1 MQICEMSD
9 KESLFLLSSLTE
21 LGYCSKRMIYERV
34 KPVNKIFEMDFDTL
48 KTSLKLSEKQIRA
61 VLSLKLKTDELHE
74 EYLSLSDRKIRFI
87 LPFED
92 DYPQKLLNIRD
103 YPFGIFVKGDVPQ
116 NKKSVAIV
124 GSRSA
129 SEYGLG
135 MAKFIARELA
145 QSGVDIISG
154 MALGVDTKAHEG
166 AVDGAGKTYA
176 ILGTGVNV
184 CYPESNFNL
193 YNKLCEKDF
202 GGVISEFPLG
212 TNPLK
217 LNFPIRN
224 RIISGL
230 ADIIVVIE
238 ARLKSGSLITAS
250 HALDQGREVFAL
262 PGRITDCMSLGCN
275 KLIADGAGIISS
287 PSDILE
293 ALDLN
298 VDRKIQ
304 VYNEKNLNMLAKNDK
319 KVYSCL
325 DLKPKYIDDI
335 IKESALDISKVLSS
349 LLLLELEGFIVQVS
363 SNYYC
368 KRIN

>member
-9 KESLFLLSSLTE
+9 KESLFLLSSLIE
-21 LGYCSKRMIYERV
+21 LGYFSKRLIYERIR
-34 KPVNKIFEMDFDTL
+34 PVSEIFEMDFDTL
-48 KTSLKLSEKQIRA
+48 KSRLKISEKQIKA
-61 VLSLKLKTDELHE
+61 ILSLKFKIDELHD
-74 EYLSLSDRKIRFI
+74 EYLSLDERKIRFI

-92 DYPQKLLNIRD
+92 DYPKKLLNITD
-103 YPFGIFVKGDVPQ
+103 YPFGIFVKGNIPRSR
-116 NKKSVAIV
+116 KSVAIV
-124 GSRSA
+124 GSRTA

-135 MAKFIARELA
+135 MAKFIAKELA
-145 QSGVDIISG
+145 SKGVDIISG

-166 AVDGAGKTYA
+166 AVAGSGKTYA
-176 ILGTGVNV
+176 VLGTGVNV

-193 YNKLCEKDF
+193 YNKLCEKDC

-217 LNFPIRN
+217 INFPIRN

-230 ADIIVVIE
+230 SDITMVIE

-250 HALDQGREVFAL
+250 HALEQGREVFAL

-293 ALDLN
+293 ALDMSI
-298 VDRKIQ
+298 DGKIQ
-304 VYNEKNLNMLAKNDK
+304 VYNEKNINILAKNDK

-335 IKESALDISKVLSS
+335 IKESTLDISEVLSS

>member
-1 MQICEMSD
+1 MRIYEIS
-9 KESLFLLSSLTE
+9 EREAWFFLSTLSE
-21 LGYCSKRMIYERV
+21 LGYSSKKSVYENINPIYSIFSMKFDELMSKV
-34 KPVNKIFEMDFDTL
+34 KL
-48 KTSLKLSEKQIRA
+48 KEKQVYAI
-61 VLSLKLKTDELHE
+61 LKLKDRLDELQDD
-74 EYLSLSDRKIRFI
+74 YLSLDDRKIRFI
-87 LPFED
+87 LPFEE
-92 DYPQKLLNIRD
+92 DYPKKLLNIRD
-103 YPFGIFVKGDVPQ
+103 YPFGIFVKGDIPRQ
-116 NKKSVAIV
+116 KKSVSIV

-129 SEYGLG
+129 SQYGLE
-135 MAKFIARELA
+135 MSKFIAQELA
-145 QSGVDIISG
+145 VNGIDIISG

-166 AVDGAGKTYA
+166 AISGNGKTYA
-176 ILGTGVNV
+176 VLGTGVNV

-193 YNKLCEKDF
+193 YNKLCLNSF

-217 LNFPIRN
+217 INFPIRN

-238 ARLKSGSLITAS
+238 ARLKSGSLITAT
-250 HALDQGREVFAL
+250 HALEQGREVFAL
-262 PGRITDCMSLGCN
+262 PGRITDSLSLGCN
-275 KLIADGAGIISS
+275 KLISDGAGIISS
-287 PSDILE
+287 PTDILE

-298 VDRKIQ
+298 IDGKIK
-304 VYNEKNLNMLAKNDK
+304 VYNEKNTNLLAKNDK

-335 IKESALDISKVLSS
+335 IKESTLEISQVLSS
-349 LLLLELEGFIVQVS
+349 LLLLELEGFIVQIS

>member
-1 MQICEMSD
+1 MQFFEITD
-9 KESLFLLSSLTE
+9 KEALFFLSTLSE
-21 LGYCSKRMIYERV
+21 LGYASKKEIYEKI
-34 KPVNKIFEMDFDTL
+34 KPLYNIFTMSFDDL
-48 KTSLKLSEKQIRA
+48 KTGLKLKEKQIHA
-61 VLSLKLKTDELHE
+61 VLKLKNIINNLHE
-74 EYLSLSDRKIRFI
+74 EYLSLADRNIKFI

-92 DYPQKLLNIRD
+92 SYPSKLLNIRD
-103 YPFGIFVKGDVPQ
+103 YPFGIFVKGKAPVQ
-116 NKKSVAIV
+116 RKSVSIV

-135 MAKFIARELA
+135 MAKFLAQELA
-145 QSGVDIISG
+145 KNGVDIISG
-154 MALGVDTKAHEG
+154 MALGVDTRAHEG
-166 AVDGAGKTYA
+166 AILANGKTYA
-176 ILGTGVNV
+176 VLGTGVNV
-184 CYPESNFNL
+184 CYPESNFKL
-193 YNKLCEKDF
+193 YNDLCIGEH

-217 LNFPIRN
+217 INFPIRN

-230 ADIIVVIE
+230 ADITIVIE

-250 HALDQGREVFAL
+250 HALEQGREVFAL

-275 KLIADGAGIISS
+275 KLISDGAGIISS
-287 PSDILE
+287 PTDILE
-293 ALDLN
+293 ALDFN
-298 VDRKIQ
+298 IDGKMQ
-304 VYNEKNLNMLAKNDK
+304 VYNEKNANILAKNDK

-335 IKESALDISKVLSS
+335 IKESTLDVSQVLSS